1 MLQALPGCW
10 ELQSQMPGRG
20 QDSAEFIFF
29 FLQPVTRW
37 TVTFALGWTCRPAG
51 CQKSFW
57 LVTVDEPSAL
67 TSSGLAT
74 TAASAT
80 LPLL

>member
-1 MLQALPGCW
+1 MLQALPGHW

-20 QDSAEFIFF
+20 QDSAEFIFL
-29 FLQPVTRW
+29 LQPVTRW

-51 CQKSFW
+51 HQKSFW
-57 LVTVDEPSAL
+57 LVIVDEPSAL